1 MRVITAPDYVNF
13 QKQEKSLFLGG
24 GISNCPNW
32 QQEAIDKFD
41 KQLMRYNILLIN
53 PRRTHMD
60 LKDKKQEKLQIH
72 WEFEMLQR
80 VDVILFWFPK
90 ETLCPITLYELGFQM
105 GLLYNAE
112 FSAMPLREA
121 KLVVGCH
128 PEYQRKRD
136 VEIQVSLVES
146 NITVHTSLDETI
158 REAAKYLIS

>member
-1 MRVITAPDYVNF
+1 
-13 QKQEKSLFLGG
+13 
-24 GISNCPNW
+24 
-32 QQEAIDKFD
+32 
-41 KQLMRYNILLIN
+41 
-53 PRRTHMD
+53 MD

-90 ETLCPITLYELGFQM
+90 ETVCPITLYELGFQM

-121 KLVVGCH
+121 KLAVGCH

-146 NITVHTSLDETI
+146 NITVHSSLDETI